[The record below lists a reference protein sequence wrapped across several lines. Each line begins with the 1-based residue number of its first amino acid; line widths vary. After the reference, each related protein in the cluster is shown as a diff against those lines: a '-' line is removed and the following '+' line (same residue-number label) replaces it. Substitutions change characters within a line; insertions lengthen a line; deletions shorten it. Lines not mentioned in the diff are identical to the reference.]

1 MIRFTNRASETE
13 ARIGLAMQA
22 VKGKVSVGA
31 ELIERMPATHHSQ
44 FVGASDGGRVDPKH
58 FPHLGCGALW

>member
-1 MIRFTNRASETE
+1 
-13 ARIGLAMQA
+13 MQA